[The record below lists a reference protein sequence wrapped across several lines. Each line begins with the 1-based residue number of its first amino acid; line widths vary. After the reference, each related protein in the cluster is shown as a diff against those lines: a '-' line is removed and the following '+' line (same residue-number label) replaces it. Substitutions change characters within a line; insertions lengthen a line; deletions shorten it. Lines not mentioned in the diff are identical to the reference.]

1 MKEDLLSYEDVFS
14 KTGSSL
20 GKADFL
26 DEKEEK
32 LGLVQLG
39 TQFREVKLSDYVS
52 AKPIN
57 CWPSMTH
64 LLYWSQ
70 ETLKSQRL
78 TSFRYFLSPN
88 G

>member
-14 KTGSSL
+14 KTGSSHNF
-20 GKADFL
+20 DE
-26 DEKEEK
+26 EKEEK

-78 TSFRYFLSPN
+78 TSIRYFLSPN